1 MTQPGGEPSPAG
13 ARGFWFRAH
22 RPPSSPRFFLDIAS
36 DSPPSD
42 SVNHSLSFISDG
54 NVLALHR
61 LLWNN
66 QERIGQYLSSNR
78 DHKAVGRRPFD
89 KMATLLAY
97 LGPPEHK
104 PVADTHWSSLNLTSS
119 KFEEFMT
126 RWVSG
131 VSGVWGGV
139 RVHAHAAW
147 PVSGV
152 TFRFAAQ
159 ASGPREGGVQG
170 LEDPQ
175 HLLPGW
181 HLQNGQPGVLLRG
194 PQVGAHG
201 PAGWLQMEGSET

>member
-1 MTQPGGEPSPAG
+1 MTPY
-13 ARGFWFRAH
+13 FCL
-22 RPPSSPRFFLDIAS
+22 RFFLDIAS

-78 DHKAVGRRPFD
+78 SGLFLLPITFCEIIFYQMVNYDFFNFFFIRDHKAVGRRPFD

-126 RWVSG
+126 R
-131 VSGVWGGV
+131 
-139 RVHAHAAW
+139 
-147 PVSGV
+147 
-152 TFRFAAQ
+152 
-159 ASGPREGGVQG
+159 
-170 LEDPQ
+170 
-175 HLLPGW
+175 
-181 HLQNGQPGVLLRG
+181 
-194 PQVGAHG
+194 
-201 PAGWLQMEGSET
+201 

>member
-1 MTQPGGEPSPAG
+1 MQPGGEAE
-13 ARGFWFRAH
+13 
-22 RPPSSPRFFLDIAS
+22 PPGPEVDALVQRDETLSSPRLRFFLDIAS

-66 QERIGQYLSSNR
+66 QERIGQYLSSNRSDGDLHPPSLLLQVSAKLLSVSR

-126 RWVSG
+126 RWVKRG
-131 VSGVWGGV
+131 QVLPPGLG
-139 RVHAHAAW
+139 RV
-147 PVSGV
+147 
-152 TFRFAAQ
+152 
-159 ASGPREGGVQG
+159 E
-170 LEDPQ
+170 
-175 HLLPGW
+175 
-181 HLQNGQPGVLLRG
+181 
-194 PQVGAHG
+194 
-201 PAGWLQMEGSET
+201 

>member
-1 MTQPGGEPSPAG
+1 M
-13 ARGFWFRAH
+13 
-22 RPPSSPRFFLDIAS
+22 DIAS

-126 RWVSG
+126 RWG
-131 VSGVWGGV
+131 GGGV
-139 RVHAHAAW
+139 RFHAAW
-147 PVSGV
+147 PISGV
-152 TFRFAAQ
+152 SFRFAPQ

-181 HLQNGQPGVLLRG
+181 DLQNWQPGVLLRG

-201 PAGWLQMEGSET
+201 SAGLYRWSAGG